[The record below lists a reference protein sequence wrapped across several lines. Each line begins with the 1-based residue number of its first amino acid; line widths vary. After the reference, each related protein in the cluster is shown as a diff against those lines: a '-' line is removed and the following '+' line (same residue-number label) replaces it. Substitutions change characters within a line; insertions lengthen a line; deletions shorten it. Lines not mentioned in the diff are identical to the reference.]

1 MVGGSCLCGD
11 VAWEVPGPCD
21 FLYHCHCSICRKFH
35 GASFATL
42 AAAPAAGFRFV
53 RGSERLRRYAT
64 SPGNERPF
72 CERCGSPTPSEP
84 TGERV
89 ILPAG
94 ALDDDPGAR
103 PVAHIFAA
111 SKAPWHEIADTLP
124 RFDTMPPG
132 FPEPQLASPD
142 RNASE
147 PGCTRGSCLCGRVAW
162 ELAADL
168 ELLRNCHC
176 SRCRTARGAA
186 YATNAFHRADAFRW
200 LRGEDARRSFKVP
213 EAERFTH
220 VFCGV
225 CSSTLPRVEPTLGAA
240 VMPVGSIDG
249 DVAGRPRVHIFVDS
263 KAPWHEILDALPQHP
278 QSAPF

>member
-11 VAWEVPGPCD
+11 VAWEVPGACD
-21 FLYHCHCSICRKFH
+21 FLYHCHCSLCRKFH

-42 AAAPAAGFRFV
+42 AAAPAAGFRFA
-53 RGSERLRRYAT
+53 RGSDRRAFYAT

-72 CERCGSPTPSEP
+72 CQRCGSPTPSEP

-89 ILPAG
+89 IMAAG

-124 RFDTMPPG
+124 RFDILPPG
-132 FPEPQLASPD
+132 LPDPQLVPPE
-142 RNASE
+142 RNASQ
-147 PGCTRGSCLCGRVAW
+147 PGFTRGSCLCGRVAW

-176 SRCRTARGAA
+176 ARCRKARGAA
-186 YATNAFHRADAFRW
+186 YATNAFHSPDAFRW
-200 LRGEDARRSFKVP
+200 LHGEDALRSFKVP
-213 EAERFTH
+213 DAERFTH
-220 VFCGV
+220 TFCGT
-225 CSSTLPRVEPTLGAA
+225 CSATLPRVQPGIGA
-240 VMPVGSIDG
+240 VVIPVGSIDG
-249 DVAGRPRVHIFVDS
+249 DIPGRPRVHIFVDS
-263 KAPWHEILDALPQHP
+263 KAPWYEIPDALPQHP
-278 QSAPF
+278 ESAPF